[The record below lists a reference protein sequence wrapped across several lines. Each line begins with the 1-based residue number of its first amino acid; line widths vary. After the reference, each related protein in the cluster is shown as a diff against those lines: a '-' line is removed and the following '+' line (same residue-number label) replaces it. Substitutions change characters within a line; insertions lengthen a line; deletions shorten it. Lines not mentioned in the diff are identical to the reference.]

1 MLLRGLT
8 RERIVA
14 HCAWMAQH
22 DRAYA
27 EWAWRWYVRQMP
39 WVA

>member
-1 MLLRGLT
+1 MNDLRQN
-8 RERIVA
+8 IID

-27 EWAWRWYVRQMP
+27 VWAYKRYREQMP
-39 WVA
+39 WLGL

>member
-1 MLLRGLT
+1 MT

-14 HCAWMAQH
+14 HCAFMAQL

-27 EWAWRWYVRQMP
+27 EWAWRWYCREVP
-39 WVA
+39 FIVGVA